1 MKNKNLGKAIIITLI
16 ILVIIFIV
24 LLIIVGSR
32 EIKKQNTPIYST
44 IEEMPDVATLI
55 NQMYGEYIKMEDS
68 QDERYFKDIYVDLKY
83 GLYEGEESEK
93 TFYNSLITAVAQKMN
108 YENVR
113 IIDEEKQIEIKI
125 VCNTENGELIGSYIN
140 GDTNFYGHYESQKAL
155 ANYKKTTV
163 TELNI
168 ESNEINTLIQN
179 GWNKNVLSIGEAEDE
194 IDDYIEYANFGINIY
209 EIDEKV
215 FNLIFDTRYTGNIV
229 NGIKVGESF
238 ENVISKLGNPTFGSE
253 ADTYIGYKGE
263 DIYVFFN
270 EDQISIYPVEK
281 EEKSIYPLIQQY
293 EEDSLIKKLVS
304 GATDLWENYENYY
317 YDEYTV
323 DLSYPLAG
331 IKFQFGVTENHG
343 IIIYNNFIGKI
354 IENYTQEEL
363 SKIEIEIPSYIYFVE
378 DDSVNEYE
386 RERNFL
392 IQATS
397 EEGDYEDDEDWKYV
411 QNKEV
416 IL

>member
-179 GWNKNVLSIGEAEDE
+179 GWNKNALSIGESEDE
-194 IDDYIEYANFGINIY
+194 IDDYIEYADFGINIY

-215 FNLIFDTRYTGNIV
+215 FNLLFDTRYTGAIV
-229 NGIKVGESF
+229 NGIKVGDSF
-238 ENVISKLGNPTFGSE
+238 ENIISKLGTPTFGSR
-253 ADTYIGYKGE
+253 DSVYIGYKGE
-263 DIYVFFN
+263 ELYVFFN
-270 EDQISIYPVEK
+270 EDEISIYPVEK

-293 EEDSLIKKLVS
+293 EEDGSIKKLVS
-304 GATDLWENYENYY
+304 GATDLWENYESYY

-323 DLSYPLAG
+323 NLSYPLAG

-343 IIIYNNFIGKI
+343 IIIYNNYIGEI
-354 IENYTQEEL
+354 LENYTQEEL

-378 DDSVNEYE
+378 KDLVDEYE
-386 RERNFL
+386 SERVYL
-392 IQATS
+392 KQTYG
-397 EEGDYEDDEDWKYV
+397 EDGDFEQDDWWKY
-411 QNKEV
+411 
-416 IL
+416 I

>member
-83 GLYEGEESEK
+83 GLYEGEESEE
-93 TFYNSLITAVAQKMN
+93 TFYKSLITTVAQKMN

-113 IIDEEKQIEIKI
+113 IIDEEKQIEVKI
-125 VCNTENGELIGSYIN
+125 ICDTENGELIGSYIN

-168 ESNEINTLIQN
+168 ESKEINTLVQN
-179 GWNKNVLSIGEAEDE
+179 GWNKNTLSIGEAEDE
-194 IDDYIEYANFGINIY
+194 IDDYIEYADFGINIY

-215 FNLIFDTRYTGNIV
+215 FNLLFDTRYTGAVV
-229 NGIKVGESF
+229 NGIKVGDSF
-238 ENVISKLGNPTFGSE
+238 ETIISKLGTPTFGSR
-253 ADTYIGYKGE
+253 DDVYIGYKGE
-263 DIYVFFN
+263 ELYVFFN
-270 EDQISIYPVEK
+270 EDEISIYPVEK
-281 EEKSIYPLIQQY
+281 EVKTIYPLVQQY
-293 EEDSLIKKLVS
+293 EEEGSIKKLVS
-304 GATDLWENYENYY
+304 GATDLWENYESYY

-323 DLSYPLAG
+323 NLSYPLAG
-331 IKFQFGVTENHG
+331 IKFQFGITENHG
-343 IIIYNNFIGKI
+343 IIIYNNYLGEIL
-354 IENYTQEEL
+354 ENYTQEEL
-363 SKIEIEIPSYIYFVE
+363 SQMEIEIPSYIYFVE
-378 DDSVNEYE
+378 EDLVDEYE
-386 RERNFL
+386 SERVYL
-392 IQATS
+392 KQTYG
-397 EEGDYEDDEDWKYV
+397 EDGDFEQDDWWKY
-411 QNKEV
+411 
-416 IL
+416 I

>member
-125 VCNTENGELIGSYIN
+125 VCDTENGELIGSYIN

-263 DIYVFFN
+263 ELYVFFN
-270 EDQISIYPVEK
+270 EDQISIYPVED
-281 EEKSIYPLIQQY
+281 EVKSINSLVERY
-293 EEDSLIKKLVS
+293 EEDGSIKRLVS

-331 IKFQFGVTENHG
+331 IKFQFGVSENHG
-343 IIIYNNFIGKI
+343 IIIYNNFIGEI

-363 SKIEIEIPSYIYFVE
+363 SETEIEIPSYIYFVE
-378 DDSVNEYE
+378 EDSVNEYE
-386 RERNFL
+386 RERNYL

-397 EEGDYEDDEDWKYV
+397 EDGDYEDDEDWKYV
-411 QNKEV
+411 
-416 IL
+416 